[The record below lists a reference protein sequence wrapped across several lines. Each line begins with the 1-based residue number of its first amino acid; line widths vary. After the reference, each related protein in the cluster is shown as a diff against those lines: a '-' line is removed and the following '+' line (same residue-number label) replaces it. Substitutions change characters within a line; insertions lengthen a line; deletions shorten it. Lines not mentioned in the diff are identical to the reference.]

1 VVWGDADPYISLGA
15 PGSAAMGRLSGTL
28 GQGNENKARKIHR
41 RGGGGGGGGG
51 EQGKKGRDT

>member
-1 VVWGDADPYISLGA
+1 MVWGDADPYISLGA

-41 RGGGGGGGGG
+41 RGGGGGG